1 MSTAI
6 LEGLA
11 LSCRPLGEYDRLLTL
26 LSEEEV
32 VSAVL
37 EQVLDVLGCRA
48 GFVVLPTAAGDEL
61 RLVGARGYSDEIV
74 SRWRRIPLDARIP
87 AAATFREGRTVSVAD
102 VAELRKRLD
111 AEKAEFHVVKNS
123 SLRVAAKALGLP
135 EFESA
140 LTGPTAVVVGGK
152 NSAGVAKVLKK
163 FFEDKQKLEVKV
175 GVLEKK
181 IVSAA
186 DLAKIADLPSFE
198 ALRSQLLGLLTQ
210 NAAAFVRVLDAK
222 VKKEQPAA
230 PAA

>member
-1 MSTAI
+1 MRAEKQYLISEVETHLKKSDYVI
-6 LEGLA
+6 LA
-11 LSCRPLGEYDRLLTL
+11 NFAK
-26 LSEEEV
+26 V
-32 VSAVL
+32 
-37 EQVLDVLGCRA
+37 
-48 GFVVLPTAAGDEL
+48 
-61 RLVGARGYSDEIV
+61 
-74 SRWRRIPLDARIP
+74 
-87 AAATFREGRTVSVAD
+87 TVED
-102 VAELRKRLD
+102 TAELRKRLA

-140 LTGPTAVVVGGK
+140 LSGPTAVIVGGK

-175 GVLEKK
+175 GVLDRKL
-181 IVSAA
+181 VSAA
-186 DLAKIADLPSFE
+186 DLAKIADLPPFE
-198 ALRSQLLGLLTQ
+198 ALRAQLLGLLTS